1 MFKTEFEFVLPK
13 GYVDRDGNLHK
24 KGVMRLSTAKDEIAP
39 LQDYRV
45 KNNEA
50 YMTIILLARVLTQLG
65 DVKHIDTTV
74 IEKLYSVDLDYLQ
87 RFYQKINS
95 EESNSIKMKCPSCE
109 SEFEVGLGEVLHQ
122 GG

>member
-13 GYVDRDGNLHK
+13 GYVDKDGTVHK
-24 KGVMRLSTAKDEIAP
+24 KGIMRLATAKDEIAP

-50 YMTIILLARVLTQLG
+50 YMTVILLSRVITKLG
-65 DVKHIDTTV
+65 ELNNIATHN
-74 IEKLYSVDLDYLQ
+74 IENLYSADLDFLQ

-95 EESNSIKMKCPSCE
+95 EESNIVDLKCPECE
-109 SEFEVGLGEVLHQ
+109 CQYSVGLDEVLFQ

>member
-13 GYVDRDGNLHK
+13 GYLDKDGNLHK
-24 KGVMRLSTAKDEIAP
+24 RGVMRLASAKDEIIP

-50 YMTIILLARVLTQLG
+50 YMTIILLSRVITKLG
-65 DVKHIDTTV
+65 DLKHIDTGV
-74 IEKLYSVDLDYLQ
+74 IERLFSADLDYLQ

-95 EESNSIKMKCPSCE
+95 EESSDINMKCPECGCE
-109 SEFEVGLGEVLHQ
+109 FTVGLDEVL
-122 GG
+122 

>member
-1 MFKTEFEFVLPK
+1 MFKTEFEFILPK
-13 GYVDRDGNLHK
+13 GFVDKDKNIHRR
-24 KGVMRLSTAKDEIAP
+24 GVMRLATAKDEIAP

-50 YMTIILLARVLTQLG
+50 YMTVILLSRVIVKLG
-65 DVKHIDTTV
+65 DLKNIDTSV
-74 IEKLYSVDLDYLQ
+74 IERLFSVDLDFLQ

-95 EESNSIKMKCPSCE
+95 EESNTIHLKCPNCE
-109 SEFEVGLGEVLHQ
+109 SEFEVGLEEVLYQ

>member
-13 GYVDRDGNLHK
+13 GYVDKNGNIHQR
-24 KGVMRLSTAKDEIAP
+24 GIMRLATAKDEIAP

-45 KNNEA
+45 KNNES
-50 YMTIILLARVLTQLG
+50 YMTVILLSRVITKLG
-65 DVKHIDTTV
+65 DLKSIDTGT
-74 IEKLYSVDLDYLQ
+74 IEKLFSVDLDYLQ

-95 EESNSIKMKCPSCE
+95 EDSNTVQMKCPHCDT
-109 SEFEVGLGEVLHQ
+109 EFEVGLDEVLYQ